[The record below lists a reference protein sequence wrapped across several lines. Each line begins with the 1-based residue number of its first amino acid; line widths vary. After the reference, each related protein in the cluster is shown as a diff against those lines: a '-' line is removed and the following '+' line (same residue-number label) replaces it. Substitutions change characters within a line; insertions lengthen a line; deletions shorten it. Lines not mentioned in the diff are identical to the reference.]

1 MREQGRGKPQ
11 LPQKMLLLLLLA
23 VAMASQLARWQAGEG
38 TRCTRQFLGWTSCSL
53 QCLPWRHCTSHTSL
67 FFPQPCTLLSLTHMY
82 RPLAAPRKIE
92 QRLLLGVSSK
102 RLFDVVLCRSLH
114 DGCRRGG
121 GQEIISVVW
130 HCCRRLGIVG
140 SQQDQRQASHP
151 QEVCRAIMA
160 GENAKR
166 FVGASVWRGVRRQRA
181 LLGYTCSDGLTCPL
195 HVSAAGRP
203 CLLGSLGLV
212 CD

>member
-1 MREQGRGKPQ
+1 MYKAVPWLDKLLTAVFALETLYVAQQ
-11 LPQKMLLLLLLA
+11 FILSTALYML
-23 VAMASQLARWQAGEG
+23 
-38 TRCTRQFLGWTSCSL
+38 
-53 QCLPWRHCTSHTSL
+53 
-67 FFPQPCTLLSLTHMY
+67 LTHMY

-130 HCCRRLGIVG
+130 YCCRRLGLVG

-160 GENAKR
+160 GKNTKF
-166 FVGASVWRGVRRQRA
+166 FVERASGGV
-181 LLGYTCSDGLTCPL
+181 
-195 HVSAAGRP
+195 
-203 CLLGSLGLV
+203 
-212 CD
+212 